1 MFGKTEAEMPKCA
14 SSSIP
19 YVFDDLDKLAEVKS
33 LINNNFNG
41 QVRST
46 AKSTHIP
53 RTTCLI
59 TMNEDKLPRLT
70 NFR

>member
-33 LINNNFNG
+33 LINNIILMG
-41 QVRST
+41 KLDPQQSP
-46 AKSTHIP
+46 HIYQEQP
-53 RTTCLI
+53 V
-59 TMNEDKLPRLT
+59 
-70 NFR
+70 